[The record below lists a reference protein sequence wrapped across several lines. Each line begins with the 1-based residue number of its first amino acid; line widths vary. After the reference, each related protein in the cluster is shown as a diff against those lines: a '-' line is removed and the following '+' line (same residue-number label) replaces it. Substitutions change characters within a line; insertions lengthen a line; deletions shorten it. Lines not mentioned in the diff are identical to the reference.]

1 MPIDFIQ
8 RQVNKTQS
16 LPELGQLNYS
26 LITRTTK
33 TIMNTMQCVRKH
45 YCDTLVWKG
54 IIIPNYILVLSYMR
68 IITANDED

>member
-26 LITRTTK
+26 LITRTMK

-45 YCDTLVWKG
+45 YCDMLVWKG
-54 IIIPNYILVLSYMR
+54 IIILNYILVLSCMR

>member
-26 LITRTTK
+26 LITRTMK

-45 YCDTLVWKG
+45 YCDMLVWKG
-54 IIIPNYILVLSYMR
+54 IIILNYILLLSCMR